1 MRVPALLI
9 AAVVGCAATTWLM
22 MAIANRTEVP
32 YVQAGLD
39 GIEALDALMT
49 RPETSRAGF
58 ALFGDS
64 LLLDSRTPDTGV
76 ATRLSRWADEQ
87 HSATLV
93 QAVAPGLSVATHYFL
108 VDQVLRHEPRAV
120 IVALN
125 LRSFS
130 GRWQALERV
139 EFAGWVEARRWPEA
153 FGLPLAGI
161 GLSADQIIFQRWLVS
176 AGGLDAWHWL
186 QREQVRFAHAYW
198 QMEYALRTHLL
209 SEPGMA
215 FFQRWKTAR
224 LRAEKTVS
232 NRATPQAVRIYL
244 GAALDGLSPNAP
256 GLEFLDAL
264 LGRLNDGEK
273 PILVYVSPIN
283 VEHLRAI
290 GSYDP
295 DSMQRTLDEIRNVC
309 DRQRAT
315 LLDLHA
321 LLPDSAF
328 ADHQD
333 HLAQADHWDSPEGSS
348 KVATRVERALEA
360 LLKAQT

>member
-9 AAVVGCAATTWLM
+9 AAAVGCAAAAWSI
-22 MAIANRTEVP
+22 MAIADRTDVP

-49 RPETSRAGF
+49 RPETSQGGF

-64 LLLDSRTPDTGV
+64 LLLDSRALDTSV
-76 ATRLSRWADEQ
+76 AARLSRWADEQ
-87 HSATLV
+87 HSAALV
-93 QAVAPGLSVATHYFL
+93 LAAAPGLSVATHYFL
-108 VDQVLRHEPRAV
+108 VDEVLRHEPRAV

-130 GRWQALERV
+130 GRWRALERV

-161 GLSADQIIFQRWLVS
+161 GLSADRMIFQRWLVA
-176 AGGLDAWHWL
+176 AGGLDLWRWL

-215 FFQRWKTAR
+215 FFQRWKLAR
-224 LRAEKTVS
+224 LRAERTAS
-232 NRATPQAVRIYL
+232 NRATPQAARIYL
-244 GAALDGLSPNAP
+244 GPALDGLSPNAP

-264 LGRLNDGEK
+264 LGRLNDGGQ

-283 VEHLRAI
+283 VEHLREI
-290 GSYDP
+290 GNYDS
-295 DSMQRTLDEIRNVC
+295 DSMQRTLVVIRNVC

-315 LLDLHA
+315 LLELHA

-328 ADHQD
+328 AEQLD
-333 HLAQADHWDSPEGSS
+333 HLAQADHWDSAEGSS
-348 KVATRVERALEA
+348 EVATQVERALET
-360 LLKAQT
+360 LLKAQI